1 MKKILWVFVPALIT
15 IPIIALFFFKKNDF
29 YEERIVEIRR
39 SRADCFAYAVDFN
52 NQLAFNYYNR
62 SLPTVNFSAAPKSA
76 NWAYQSKELN
86 SEIRVNAQ
94 WTEIKKSEKLA
105 FAIRI
110 NLGLPPLG
118 DIRLLGS
125 CDFITIEP
133 QLTKIRCDLK
143 GNLAFYHSVYLPKFN
158 SDDNNADPFR
168 DTLANLKLAL
178 EAGR

>member
-15 IPIIALFFFKKNDF
+15 IPIVAFFFFKKNDF

-94 WTEIKKSEKLA
+94 WTEIKKPEKLA
-105 FAIRI
+105 FEIRI
-110 NLGLPPLG
+110 NLGLAAIG
-118 DIRLLGS
+118 
-125 CDFITIEP
+125 
-133 QLTKIRCDLK
+133 
-143 GNLAFYHSVYLPKFN
+143 
-158 SDDNNADPFR
+158 
-168 DTLANLKLAL
+168 
-178 EAGR
+178 

>member
-15 IPIIALFFFKKNDF
+15 FPIALFFFFKKNDF

-39 SRADCFAYAVDFN
+39 GRADCFAHAADFK
-52 NQLAFNYYNR
+52 NQPAFNYYNR
-62 SLPTVNFSAAPKSA
+62 TLPTVNFTSALKSA
-76 NWAYQSKELN
+76 NWAYQSKELG

-105 FAIRI
+105 FGIRI
-110 NLGLPPLG
+110 HLGLPALG
-118 DIRLLGS
+118 DIPLSGS
-125 CDFITIEP
+125 CDFIAIEP
-133 QLTKIRCDLK
+133 RVTRIRCDLK
-143 GNLAFYHSVYLPKFN
+143 GSLAYYHRLYMPNFS

-178 EAGR
+178 EAKP